1 MKFNVIPHIT
11 TKKISK
17 ERVFQ
22 LVRVALYTLFFT
34 AILIHLNEF
43 DNQTAETTKTTQAL
57 IVLIFFML
65 FLFALQKVKFL
76 NIPSLV
82 VTLVYAPIAVFQCL
96 LYASSPDLLINAIL
110 EPVVN
115 WLAFLLIADMIAT
128 KRVRKWQH
136 ANLFFFGFFALVT
149 VFLLYQRPT
158 FINTR
163 GYMYFL
169 LLFLVKTDDEEWS
182 RVVGSILNAGVLS
195 FAIVCILSFVLN
207 PQFIVG
213 PADELTNLYEVAE
226 NDVNPSAGG
235 RWYGYFLNIGTFGQF
250 LGLQTALAFLSIIRS
265 KERFGRLS
273 LMYFLS
279 LVWMGGVQFI
289 FLLVGTSDYLLGV
302 FMLLVTVLVF
312 GFKKNQFPRIL
323 IRALVMIIVLL
334 GLGIGMIEGVE
345 WVLSP
350 SYNPATIQNIIDKT
364 PLHFF
369 PAGADVIMRKLTNF
383 HELRQINGA
392 FISSPTLLFL
402 NYLGATRP
410 AIWRVYLEYT
420 TFHAGDSTGL
430 PYQRFFNISAHNQYI
445 QTLFNNGYFVGG
457 LNILLFVS
465 GFIGSIVGYVKTKT
479 EKYFVPMVLFPV
491 MLGMWVGE
499 RSTMFYALTFITIMC
514 FFPLMSKYR
523 YTRPDC
529 FSKPV
534 REEED
539 EEEEETE
546 ESDSSEEEEFEENES
561 PEAEEAEEG
570 ASEKDAEETEKE
582 TENEEPVV
590 SEASKSEE
598 ATEVADKESA
608 GDEPS
613 EADET
618 DEDSVEEP
626 VDEPVESES
635 DGDEN

>member
-11 TKKISK
+11 TEKISK
-17 ERVFQ
+17 ERVLQ

-57 IVLIFFML
+57 IVLVFFMV
-65 FLFALQKVKFL
+65 FLLALQKVKFL

-82 VTLVYAPIAVFQCL
+82 VTLLYAPVAVFSCL
-96 LYASSPDLLINAIL
+96 PYAASPDLLPNAIL

-115 WLAFLLIADMIAT
+115 WLALLLIADMIAT
-128 KRVRKWQH
+128 KRVRKWQQ
-136 ANLFFFGFFALVT
+136 ANLFFFGLFALVT
-149 VFLLYQRPT
+149 VFIMYQRPT
-158 FINTR
+158 VINAK

-169 LLFLVKTDDEEWS
+169 LLFLVKTDDEEWG

-213 PADELTNLYEVAE
+213 STGELTNLYEVAE
-226 NDVNPSAGG
+226 SEVNPSAGG

-273 LMYFLS
+273 IMYFLS

-289 FLLVGTSDYLLGV
+289 YLLVGTSDYLLGV
-302 FMLLVTVLVF
+302 FCMLVIVLIF
-312 GFKKNQFPRIL
+312 GFKKNQFPRIP
-323 IRALVMIIVLL
+323 IRALVMAIVLL
-334 GLGIGMIEGVE
+334 GLGIALIEGVE

-350 SYNPATIQNIIDKT
+350 SYSPDVIQNIVDKT

-369 PAGADVIMRKLTNF
+369 PAGSDVIIRKLTHF
-383 HELRQINGA
+383 HDLRQVNGA
-392 FISSPTLLFL
+392 FISSPVLLFL

-420 TFHAGDSTGL
+420 TFHAGDSAGL
-430 PYQRFFNISAHNQYI
+430 PYQRFFNMSAHSQYV

-457 LNILLFVS
+457 LDILLFIS
-465 GFIGSIVGYVKTKT
+465 GFIGSIVGYVKTRT
-479 EKYFVPMVLFPV
+479 EKYFVPMVLFPM

-499 RSTMFYALTFITIMC
+499 RSTMFYALTFITMMC
-514 FFPLMSKYR
+514 FFPLMSQYKY
-523 YTRPDC
+523 TKPDC
-529 FSKPV
+529 FTIPV
-534 REEED
+534 QEED
-539 EEEEETE
+539 EEDEDETE
-546 ESDSSEEEEFEENES
+546 EENDTDVEDKEEPEESKSSKKEETAKADPDKSVESDAGDSDGESDKEDSNES
-561 PEAEEAEEG
+561 
-570 ASEKDAEETEKE
+570 SKEKE
-582 TENEEPVV
+582 N
-590 SEASKSEE
+590 K
-598 ATEVADKESA
+598 D
-608 GDEPS
+608 
-613 EADET
+613 
-618 DEDSVEEP
+618 
-626 VDEPVESES
+626 
-635 DGDEN
+635 